1 MHYKKNKMKSQDI
14 DQKKKRILVIEDN
27 EKTILLLRDYLT
39 QFDYE
44 VIAYTN
50 PLEGIRNIETKLPDL
65 IILDIML
72 PEMDGFEVCRSIR
85 KNSSVPIIML
95 TARGDV
101 TDRIVGLELGADD
114 YLPKPFEPRELLARI
129 QSVLRRGLS
138 KTVGIKGHRLGRLV
152 IFEEKQEVKLDD
164 ETLNL
169 TTYEYELLMLFVR
182 KPGMLLTREYI
193 INSLKGID
201 WSVFDRSVDTLISR
215 LRQKLNDD
223 PKNPEFIKTVWGSG
237 YKFIGDEA

>member
-1 MHYKKNKMKSQDI
+1 MKSKDL
-14 DQKKKRILVIEDN
+14 DQKKKRIVVIEDN

-44 VIAYTN
+44 ITAYTN
-50 PLEGIRNIETKLPDL
+50 PLEGIRKLEKDLPDL

-72 PEMDGFEVCRSIR
+72 PEINGFEVCRSIR

-129 QSVLRRGLS
+129 QTVLRRGSS
-138 KTVGIKGHRLGRLV
+138 KTGGSEGHRLGRLV
-152 IFEEKQEVKLDD
+152 IFKEKQLVKLDD
-164 ETLNL
+164 KTLNL
-169 TTYEYELLMLFVR
+169 TTYEFELLMLFIQKR
-182 KPGMLLTREYI
+182 GMVLTRESI
-193 INSLKGID
+193 IGSLKGID

-215 LRQKLNDD
+215 LRQKLKDD
-223 PKNPEFIKTVWGSG
+223 PKRPEFIKTVWGSG
-237 YKFIGDEA
+237 YKFIGDET

>member
-1 MHYKKNKMKSQDI
+1 MHYKKNKMKSKDL
-14 DQKKKRILVIEDN
+14 DQKKKRIVVIEDN

-44 VIAYTN
+44 ITAYTN
-50 PLEGIRNIETKLPDL
+50 PLEGIRKLEKDLPDL

-72 PEMDGFEVCRSIR
+72 PEINGFEVCRSIR

-129 QSVLRRGLS
+129 QTVLRRGSS
-138 KTVGIKGHRLGRLV
+138 KTGGSEGHRLGRLV
-152 IFEEKQEVKLDD
+152 IFKEKQLVKLDD
-164 ETLNL
+164 KTLNL
-169 TTYEYELLMLFVR
+169 TTYEFELLMLFIQKR
-182 KPGMLLTREYI
+182 GMVLTRESI
-193 INSLKGID
+193 IGSLKGID

-215 LRQKLNDD
+215 LRQKLKDD
-223 PKNPEFIKTVWGSG
+223 PKRPEFIKTVWGSG
-237 YKFIGDEA
+237 YKFIGDET

>member
-14 DQKKKRILVIEDN
+14 DQKKKRIVVIEDN

-39 QFDYE
+39 QFEYE
-44 VIAYTN
+44 VIAFTN
-50 PLEGIRNIETKLPDL
+50 PFEGIRNIETKLPDL

-72 PEMDGFEVCRSIR
+72 PEMDGFEVCRTIR
-85 KNSSVPIIML
+85 KNFTVPIIML

-129 QSVLRRGLS
+129 QTVLRRGLS
-138 KTVGIKGHRLGRLV
+138 KTVGIEGHRLGRLV
-152 IFEEKQEVKLDD
+152 IFKEKQLVKLDD

-169 TTYEYELLMLFVR
+169 TTYEFELLMLFVR

-215 LRQKLNDD
+215 LRQKLKDD
-223 PKNPEFIKTVWGSG
+223 PRSPEFIKTVWGSG

>member
-14 DQKKKRILVIEDN
+14 DQKKKRIVVIEDN

-39 QFDYE
+39 QFDFE
-44 VIAYTN
+44 ISAFTN
-50 PLEGIRNIETKLPDL
+50 PLEGMQKLEKDLPDL
-65 IILDIML
+65 IILDVML
-72 PEMDGFEVCRSIR
+72 PEMNGFEVCRSIR

-129 QSVLRRGLS
+129 QTVLRRGSS
-138 KTVGIKGHRLGRLV
+138 KTGSSEGHRLGRLV
-152 IFEEKQEVKLDD
+152 IFKEKQLVKLDD
-164 ETLNL
+164 KALNL
-169 TTYEYELLMLFVR
+169 TTYEFELLMLFVR

-223 PKNPEFIKTVWGSG
+223 PKKPEFIKTVWGSG

>member
-14 DQKKKRILVIEDN
+14 DQKKKRIVVIEDN

-44 VIAYTN
+44 VTAYTN
-50 PLEGIRNIETKLPDL
+50 PLEGIRKLEKDLPDL
-65 IILDIML
+65 IILDVML
-72 PEMDGFEVCRSIR
+72 PEMNGFEVCRSIR

-129 QSVLRRGLS
+129 QTVLRRGSS
-138 KTVGIKGHRLGRLV
+138 KTGSSEGHRLGRLV
-152 IFEEKQEVKLDD
+152 IFKEKQLVKLDD
-164 ETLNL
+164 KALNL
-169 TTYEYELLMLFVR
+169 TTYEFELLMLFVR

-215 LRQKLNDD
+215 LRQKLKDD
-223 PKNPEFIKTVWGSG
+223 PKSPEFIRTVWGSG